1 MSDTVLD
8 LITQAMSSPWLYAAI
23 FAFAMLD
30 AIVFVVPSE
39 TAVITAGVFAATGG
53 PDLLP
58 LIVAAAA
65 GAIIGDHLCYAL
77 GYRYGNR
84 LIDRLPQTGRQRTAF
99 TWARNALL
107 QRGGTAL
114 IVARYVPGGRTA
126 VTLTTG
132 AIRFPLR
139 TFTGYD
145 ALAGVSWA
153 VYCAMVGYLG
163 GAAFE
168 ENPLLGVVLGL
179 TLALSMAALI
189 ELVRARRHR
198 SGSNP
203 VSDENAV
210 SSGNPVQESEEVAPG
225 ALDLSLQGK

>member
-8 LITQAMSSPWLYAAI
+8 LITQAMSSPWLYAAL

-53 PDLLP
+53 PELLP
-58 LIVAAAA
+58 VIAAAAA

-77 GYRYGNR
+77 GYRFGNR
-84 LIDRLPQTGRQRTAF
+84 LIARLPQTGRQRTAF
-99 TWARNALL
+99 TWASNALL

-145 ALAGVSWA
+145 TLAGVSWA

-179 TLALSMAALI
+179 GLALSLAAVI
-189 ELVRARRHR
+189 ELIRARRHR
-198 SGSNP
+198 SG
-203 VSDENAV
+203 E
-210 SSGNPVQESEEVAPG
+210 NPVQESEDVVPG

>member
-1 MSDTVLD
+1 MSGTVLD
-8 LITQAMSSPWLYAAI
+8 LITQAMSSPWLYAAL

-30 AIVFVVPSE
+30 AIIFVVPSE

-58 LIVAAAA
+58 VILAAAA
-65 GAIIGDHLCYAL
+65 GAMVGDHLCYAL
-77 GYRYGNR
+77 GYRYGTR
-84 LIDRLPQTGRQRTAF
+84 LIARLPQTGRQRTAF
-99 TWARNALL
+99 TWAQNALL

-145 ALAGVSWA
+145 ALAGASWA
-153 VYCAMVGYLG
+153 VYCALVGYLG

-168 ENPLLGVVLGL
+168 KNPLLGVVLGL
-179 TLALSMAALI
+179 GLALSLAALV
-189 ELVRARRHR
+189 EVVRARRSR
-198 SGSNP
+198 SG
-203 VSDENAV
+203 
-210 SSGNPVQESEEVAPG
+210 GHPVQESEDVGSG